1 MNQEQYDYL
10 IATSGDSISLMA
22 WAQHG
27 DVNLAVEMDAQ
38 WRYDALRTLARSDLV
53 DHQRAYV
60 RLNKLDTQTRMAVFE
75 EVEEGAWLARN
86 AQIGDKRP
94 RKTTPPVNL
103 VKRTRS
109 NTLNS
114 STEPS
119 NSTPSSTPSISS
131 SFAEMLDKFQD
142 AASSPSPS
150 WVLNGTLYL
159 DDRLASLAMSAIN
172 EIFLHSFI
180 LDIDCHGTMDRFT
193 EAEQEA
199 IRSAKRR
206 LSSSCKESIID
217 YMLIFNEVTL
227 DDLWTRLET
236 NDARDKSAPVEDV
249 PVRDWI
255 YNAVYQF
262 ARLVEGKT
270 NNGFGGLWTPHSK
283 EWYKLNLWK
292 FPIDDLFL
300 NCTSVSLCYKASVA
314 RAYRKYMANPKED
327 MTRDDRIDG
336 VFVAGSY
343 SKEVGAVHIGPEVGK
358 EEGSDV
364 EILAEEL
371 RQGKLLKDQHDYITR
386 LTPAKSEFV
395 AHGIQL
401 NGPCIQFLVLDHVA
415 GSFLRLKRSPVYTVP
430 DEKSL

>member
-60 RLNKLDTQTRMAVFE
+60 RLNKLDTQTRMAVFK
-75 EVEEGAWLARN
+75 EVEEW
-86 AQIGDKRP
+86 
-94 RKTTPPVNL
+94 
-103 VKRTRS
+103 
-109 NTLNS
+109 
-114 STEPS
+114 
-119 NSTPSSTPSISS
+119 
-131 SFAEMLDKFQD
+131 D

-217 YMLIFNEVTL
+217 YMLTFNEVTL

-343 SKEVGAVHIGPEVGK
+343 SKELGAVHIGPEVGK

-415 GSFLRLKRSPVYTVP
+415 GSFLRLKRSPVYTIMLKLVATFTGLEESIKLLSRP
-430 DEKSL
+430 KPEDPME